1 MLRWIWLLWG
11 LVVWYLL
18 LPSVHCHLMP
28 AGISPTPSA
37 DPDHDS
43 VKSLMNECVGP
54 TQMHIADKMTSA
66 MPELKP
72 IPVPGFK
79 LGTFNAGGIWSQI
92 QLGIHLIFGFFAAS
106 CSASGKLGHG
116 LLTFSCFCGLKAHF
130 LTYGTCI
137 CAYNAL
143 VNVIKWD
150 IVAK

>member
-1 MLRWIWLLWG
+1 
-11 LVVWYLL
+11 
-18 LPSVHCHLMP
+18 MP
-28 AGISPTPSA
+28 AGNGPTPSA
-37 DPDHDS
+37 HPDHDG
-43 VKSLMNECVGP
+43 VKSSMNERVGP

-72 IPVPGFK
+72 IPVPGFE
-79 LGTFNAGGIWSQI
+79 LGTFNAGGIWSRI

-143 VNVIKWD
+143 VNVLKWD
-150 IVAK
+150 IAAK